1 MEEDLSRRELTV
13 LTVHFLQKEN
23 RGGGRSRGDRDL
35 TSLSLFLILASFIP
49 YIFTIPQKSAAQ
61 ALFASYENR
70 RSKSLLA
77 SSRVLG
83 KENYA
88 AWEGIKSR
96 VFNQRG
102 YYFCATYLRIGIE
115 SSDLL

>member
-1 MEEDLSRRELTV
+1 MGEEEDLSRRELTV
-13 LTVHFLQKEN
+13 LTVQFVQKET
-23 RGGGRSRGDRDL
+23 RGGRSRRDRGDL
-35 TSLSLFLILASFIP
+35 TSLFLSLILASFIP

-83 KENYA
+83 KENYT
-88 AWEGIKSR
+88 AWEGERDKKPH
-96 VFNQRG
+96 Q
-102 YYFCATYLRIGIE
+102 
-115 SSDLL
+115 

>member
-1 MEEDLSRRELTV
+1 MGGEEDLSRRELTV
-13 LTVHFLQKEN
+13 LTVQFVQKET
-23 RGGGRSRGDRDL
+23 RGGRDRGDL
-35 TSLSLFLILASFIP
+35 TSLFLSLILTSFIP

-83 KENYA
+83 KENYT
-88 AWEGIKSR
+88 AWEGERDKKPH
-96 VFNQRG
+96 Q
-102 YYFCATYLRIGIE
+102 
-115 SSDLL
+115 